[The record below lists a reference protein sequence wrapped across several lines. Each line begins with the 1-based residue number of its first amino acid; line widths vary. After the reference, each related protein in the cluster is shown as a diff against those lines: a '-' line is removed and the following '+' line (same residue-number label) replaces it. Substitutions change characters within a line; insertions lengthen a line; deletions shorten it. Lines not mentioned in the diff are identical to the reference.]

1 MNISVRSFTFVP
13 DDSFESS
20 LADLRLLCAYRYP
33 ISRRSSQNYFVK
45 FFLSLYGFQGTS
57 HASSC
62 LCSLRLPS
70 LSQASFAI
78 ISAFHPLVNTFFASS
93 FLPRILRFFLESI
106 MFFEKYMYN
115 SFKIP
120 TNIFLFFSQIIPSS
134 DVYLLRSFRHSQAS
148 ANPASAVT
156 DDTKKPSMLFRS
168 P

>member
-20 LADLRLLCAYRYP
+20 LADFRLLCAYRYP

-57 HASSC
+57 QASYC
-62 LCSLRLPS
+62 LSSLRLPS

-93 FLPRILRFFLESI
+93 FLPRILRFFLMNIE
-106 MFFEKYMYN
+106 FFT
-115 SFKIP
+115 FFFVIIFWIFL
-120 TNIFLFFSQIIPSS
+120 NIFNFLQIKYFFLIYCKCNPS
-134 DVYLLRSFRHSQAS
+134 VL
-148 ANPASAVT
+148 
-156 DDTKKPSMLFRS
+156 
-168 P
+168 